1 MQISVECPPP
11 NLLPPGE
18 YLFSHHCKMIS
29 PLPFQKGE
37 DEGEGFSSSL
47 VRWFQ
52 RELPDLSTPHVSP
65 LLDRGG
71 EEALAAG
78 DATKRRSPQAT
89 LHTPRRRNYLSV

>member
-1 MQISVECPPP
+1 MQISVECPHP

-18 YLFSHHCKMIS
+18 YLFSHRCKMIS

-37 DEGEGFSSSL
+37 DEGGGFSSSL
-47 VRWFQ
+47 VRWFE

-78 DATKRRSPQAT
+78 GAK
-89 LHTPRRRNYLSV
+89 HTPRRRNYLSV

>member
-47 VRWFQ
+47 VRGFE
-52 RELPDLSTPHVSP
+52 RELPDLSTPHLSP
-65 LLDRGG
+65 LPDRGG
-71 EEALAAG
+71 QQAPAAG
-78 DATKRRSPQAT
+78 AAK
-89 LHTPRRRNYLSV
+89 HTPRRSNYSSVRKYQPS